1 MKKNEIISHLTA
13 SFFYFLALSVL
24 RLKID
29 AGLVFLWLGGLFGTF
44 LLDIDHFLYWFV
56 VHPEKED
63 SVVARRILLDK
74 SMKLKGK
81 LKEWYLLLEKWHFT
95 HRRLIFHTALFQVI
109 LLVLAFYIISSG
121 GSFFGS
127 GLVMAACLHLL
138 KDEWQDYQ
146 KDKERLADWLFWQIK
161 GIPVQKYLKLYL
173 AAASLIFAGLSLLLI

>member
-1 MKKNEIISHLTA
+1 MLNSEIVSHLLVTII
-13 SFFYFLALSVL
+13 YFLLISL
-24 RLKID
+24 FHFKLDIN
-29 AGLVFLWLGGLFGTF
+29 LFWLWLGAFGGTF
-44 LLDIDHFLYWFV
+44 LLDIDHLLYWFV

-63 SVVARRILLDK
+63 SQQAKALLKFRNYKGMYRILLAF
-74 SMKLKGK
+74 
-81 LKEWYLLLEKWHFT
+81 HAT
-95 HRRLIFHTALFQVI
+95 HTRLIFHTALFQIVLFI
-109 LLVLAFYIISSG
+109 LAFYVISSG

-173 AAASLIFAGLSLLLI
+173 AAASLIFAGLSILLI